1 MLLIYISK
9 LGEKMGVAIGPL
21 VEDCKKRIEL
31 SEFKGKKFG
40 FDAYNMLYQF
50 VTTIRGID
58 GEPLKN
64 EKGEITS
71 HYSGIFYRI
80 SNVLSYGIKPVFVY
94 DGKSHELKNKTKQER
109 RDRRAEAK
117 EKHEK
122 AILEED
128 IENMNKFARQS
139 ATIDSKIIEESKE
152 LLEAMG
158 VPCFTAPGEAEAQI
172 SYMTSVGQTDYCV
185 SQDFDCLLFGSP
197 NLLKNIG
204 ASGKK
209 KVPFKKVYIDV
220 YPYILESQQVF
231 SKLNITREKLIW
243 MSMLIGTDFNNKV
256 EGIGP
261 KTALKLVQEN
271 NSFEDILKQLKE
283 KNKEIDFDYH
293 EILDI
298 FKNPDIEKNPIYDKP
313 LFERQ
318 KIEHILLDKANF
330 DEKRTINYLNEFE
343 KKRNEVDKQKT
354 LSKWF

>member
-1 MLLIYISK
+1 
-9 LGEKMGVAIGPL
+9 MGVAIGAL
-21 VEDCKKRIEL
+21 IEDCKKRIDL
-31 SEFKGKKFG
+31 SEFKGQKFG

-80 SNVLSYGIKPVFVY
+80 SNVLSNGITPVFVY
-94 DGKSHELKNKTKQER
+94 DGVSNELKNKTKQDR
-109 RDRRAEAK
+109 RDRRAVAK
-117 EKHEK
+117 EKLDK

-128 IENMNKFARQS
+128 IENMNRFARQS
-139 ATIDSKIIEESKE
+139 ATIDGKIIDESKE

-158 VPCFTAPGEAEAQI
+158 VSCFTAPGEAEAQI
-172 SYMTSVGQTDYCV
+172 SYMTANNQVDYCV

-204 ASGKK
+204 ASGKR

-220 YPYILESQQVF
+220 YPYVIESEQVF
-231 SKLNITREKLIW
+231 SKLGITREKLIW

-256 EGIGP
+256 EGVGP

-283 KNKEIDFDYH
+283 KNKEIDFDYK
-293 EILDI
+293 EIQDI
-298 FKNPDIEKNPIYDKP
+298 FLNPDVNKDPIFEKQTFN
-313 LFERQ
+313 RQ
-318 KIEHILLDKANF
+318 KIEHILVDKAGF
-330 DEKRTINYLNEFE
+330 EEKRTINYLNEFE

>member
-1 MLLIYISK
+1 
-9 LGEKMGVAIGPL
+9 MGVAIGSL
-21 VEDCKKRIEL
+21 IEDCKKRIDL
-31 SEFKGKKFG
+31 SEFKGQKFG

-80 SNVLSYGIKPVFVY
+80 SNVLSNGITPVFVY
-94 DGKSHELKNKTKQER
+94 DGISHELKNKTKQDR
-109 RDRRAEAK
+109 RDRRAIAK
-117 EKHEK
+117 EKLDK

-128 IENMNKFARQS
+128 IENMNRFARQS
-139 ATIDSKIIEESKE
+139 ATIDGKIIDESKE

-158 VPCFTAPGEAEAQI
+158 VSCFTAPGEAEAQI
-172 SYMTSVGQTDYCV
+172 SYMTANNQVDYCV

-204 ASGKK
+204 ASGKR

-220 YPYILESQQVF
+220 YPYILESEQVF
-231 SKLNITREKLIW
+231 SKLEITREKLIW

-283 KNKEIDFDYH
+283 KNKEIDFDYK
-293 EILDI
+293 EIQDI
-298 FKNPDIEKNPIYDKP
+298 FLNPNIEKDPI
-313 LFERQ
+313 FEKQTFNRQ
-318 KIEHILLDKANF
+318 KIEHILVDKAGF
-330 DEKRTINYLNEFE
+330 EEKRTINYLNEFE

>member
-1 MLLIYISK
+1 
-9 LGEKMGVAIGPL
+9 MGVAIGAL
-21 VEDCKKRIEL
+21 IEDCKKRIDL
-31 SEFKGKKFG
+31 SEFKGQKFG

-80 SNVLSYGIKPVFVY
+80 SNVLSNGITPIFVY
-94 DGKSHELKNKTKQER
+94 DGVSNELKNKTKQER
-109 RDRRAEAK
+109 RDRRAVAK
-117 EKHEK
+117 EKLDK

-128 IENMNKFARQS
+128 IENMNRFARQS

-158 VPCFTAPGEAEAQI
+158 VSCFTAPGEAEAQI
-172 SYMTSVGQTDYCV
+172 SYMTANNQVDYCV

-204 ASGKK
+204 ASGKR

-220 YPYILESQQVF
+220 YPYVIESEQVF
-231 SKLNITREKLIW
+231 SKLGITREKLIW

-283 KNKEIDFDYH
+283 KNKEIDFDYK
-293 EILDI
+293 EIQDI
-298 FKNPDIEKNPIYDKP
+298 FLNPDVNKDPIFEKQTFN
-313 LFERQ
+313 RQ
-318 KIEHILLDKANF
+318 KIEHILIEKAGF
-330 DEKRTINYLNEFE
+330 EEKRTINYLNEFE

>member
-1 MLLIYISK
+1 
-9 LGEKMGVAIGPL
+9 MGVAIGSL
-21 VEDCKKRIEL
+21 IEDCKKRIDL
-31 SEFKGKKFG
+31 SEFKGQKFG

-64 EKGEITS
+64 KKGEITS

-80 SNVLSYGIKPVFVY
+80 SNVLSNGITPVFVY
-94 DGKSHELKNKTKQER
+94 DGISHELKNKTKQDR
-109 RDRRAEAK
+109 RDRRAIAK
-117 EKHEK
+117 EKLDK

-128 IENMNKFARQS
+128 IENMNRFARQS
-139 ATIDSKIIEESKE
+139 ATIDGKIIDESKE

-158 VPCFTAPGEAEAQI
+158 VSCFTAPGEAEAQI
-172 SYMTSVGQTDYCV
+172 SYMTANNQVDYCV

-204 ASGKK
+204 ASGKR

-220 YPYILESQQVF
+220 YPYVIESEQVF
-231 SKLNITREKLIW
+231 SKLGITREKLIW

-283 KNKEIDFDYH
+283 KNKEIDFDYK
-293 EILDI
+293 EIQDI
-298 FKNPDIEKNPIYDKP
+298 FLNPDVNKDPIFEKQTFN
-313 LFERQ
+313 RQ
-318 KIEHILLDKANF
+318 KIEHILIDKAGF
-330 DEKRTINYLNEFE
+330 EEKRTINYLNEFE

-354 LSKWF
+354 LSQWF

>member
-1 MLLIYISK
+1 
-9 LGEKMGVAIGPL
+9 MGVAIGSL
-21 VEDCKKRIEL
+21 IEDCKKRIDL
-31 SEFKGKKFG
+31 SEFKGQKFG

-80 SNVLSYGIKPVFVY
+80 SNVLSNGITPVFVY
-94 DGKSHELKNKTKQER
+94 DGISHELKNKTKQDR
-109 RDRRAEAK
+109 RDRRAIAK
-117 EKHEK
+117 EKLDK

-128 IENMNKFARQS
+128 IENINRFARQS
-139 ATIDSKIIEESKE
+139 ATIDGKIIDESKE

-158 VPCFTAPGEAEAQI
+158 VSCFTAPGEAEAQI
-172 SYMTSVGQTDYCV
+172 SYMTANNQVDYCV

-204 ASGKK
+204 ASGKR

-220 YPYILESQQVF
+220 YPYILESEQVF
-231 SKLNITREKLIW
+231 SKLEITREKLIW

-283 KNKEIDFDYH
+283 KNKEIDFDYK
-293 EILDI
+293 EIQDI
-298 FKNPDIEKNPIYDKP
+298 FLNPNIEKDPI
-313 LFERQ
+313 FEKQTFNRQ
-318 KIEHILLDKANF
+318 KIEHILVDKAGF
-330 DEKRTINYLNEFE
+330 EEKRTINYLNEFE

>member
-1 MLLIYISK
+1 
-9 LGEKMGVAIGPL
+9 MGVAIGSL
-21 VEDCKKRIEL
+21 IEDCKKRIDL
-31 SEFKGKKFG
+31 SEFKGQKFG

-80 SNVLSYGIKPVFVY
+80 SNVLSNGITPVFVY
-94 DGKSHELKNKTKQER
+94 DGISHELKNKTKQDR
-109 RDRRAEAK
+109 RDRRAIAK
-117 EKHEK
+117 EKLDK

-128 IENMNKFARQS
+128 IENMNRFARQS
-139 ATIDSKIIEESKE
+139 ATIDGKIIDESKE

-158 VPCFTAPGEAEAQI
+158 VSCFTAPGEAEAQI
-172 SYMTSVGQTDYCV
+172 SYMTANNQVDYCV

-204 ASGKK
+204 ASGKR

-220 YPYILESQQVF
+220 YPYVIESEQVF
-231 SKLNITREKLIW
+231 SKLGITREKLIW

-261 KTALKLVQEN
+261 NTALKLVQEN

-283 KNKEIDFDYH
+283 KNKEIDFDYK
-293 EILDI
+293 EIQDI
-298 FKNPDIEKNPIYDKP
+298 FLNPNIEKDPI
-313 LFERQ
+313 FEKQTFNRQ
-318 KIEHILLDKANF
+318 KIEHILVDKAGF
-330 DEKRTINYLNEFE
+330 EEKRTINYLNEFE